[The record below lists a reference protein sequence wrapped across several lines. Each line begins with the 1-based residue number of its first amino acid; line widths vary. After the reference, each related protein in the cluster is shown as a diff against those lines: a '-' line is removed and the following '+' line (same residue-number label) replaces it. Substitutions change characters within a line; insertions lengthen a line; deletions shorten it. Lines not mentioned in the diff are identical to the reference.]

1 MKKYNLSEIMHK
13 AWKLYRKGVSSF
25 AEALHRAWNSAKAAP
40 VNAQR
45 IEEAQQAAGITEPV
59 NTWAGWKAAGYMV
72 EHGAK
77 ASVSGGADPQQQGR
91 RPDLPGIVLR
101 CITGAAAGSAVK
113 GEQTMKTEI
122 TTKELEEAMNA
133 VLKQARKMEESDEPE
148 ERRHGF
154 GMESALTALA
164 IYLDL

>member
-59 NTWAGWKAAGYMV
+59 NTWRRGKRRV
-72 EHGAK
+72 H
-77 ASVSGGADPQQQGR
+77 GGAWRKRPCFR
-91 RPDLPGIVLR
+91 R
-101 CITGAAAGSAVK
+101 C
-113 GEQTMKTEI
+113 
-122 TTKELEEAMNA
+122 
-133 VLKQARKMEESDEPE
+133 
-148 ERRHGF
+148 
-154 GMESALTALA
+154 
-164 IYLDL
+164 

>member
-45 IEEAQQAAGITEPV
+45 IEEARQAAGITEPV

-77 ASVSGGADPQQQGR
+77 ALFQ
-91 RPDLPGIVLR
+91 
-101 CITGAAAGSAVK
+101 
-113 GEQTMKTEI
+113 
-122 TTKELEEAMNA
+122 A
-133 VLKQARKMEESDEPE
+133 VLIHSSRGDGQTYRASF
-148 ERRHGF
+148 F
-154 GMESALTALA
+154 GASQVQPLEAL
-164 IYLDL
+164 